1 MLRKIKLIAELKKRN
16 IALAALQAQKTDF
29 STRQSDLEKAL
40 SEAETEEDINT
51 VNQSVDDL
59 NAEIEAADVDNKI
72 AAEQAEI
79 DKANAELE
87 TITEQLANPADPP
100 TGETNDNERG
110 VNTMNL
116 NKRGIF
122 YNALDAQ
129 QRAAFLENAEVK
141 DFLTRARELKQT
153 RGVTNA
159 NLTIPQVFFDTLRPN
174 LPKVSKLYA
183 KVNVKPVK
191 GTARQN
197 ITGTLPEAV
206 WTEMCGD
213 LNELDISFNQ
223 IEVDGYKVGGFM
235 AIANSTLADSDE
247 SLASDILDAL
257 SAAIGKALDR
267 AIVFGTG
274 SRMPL
279 GIATRLAQTA
289 QPSSWGTNDPTWTDL
304 HSSNVLK
311 WDASAQT
318 GATFFAALHEKLS
331 TAKSDYATGEPTW
344 IMNKKTHQAI
354 IAKSIGV
361 DSSAAIVA
369 MINNTMPV
377 IGGEIIEL
385 ETIANNDIIGGYLD
399 MYLLAERQG
408 GEFAST
414 DILRFLSEQTVFKGT
429 ARYDGKPVFG
439 EAFVIVNI
447 ANTNPT
453 TSSTFPG
460 DSANVKLV
468 SLSALTIGA
477 TPVTLYPPFDPNVLN
492 YHCEV
497 KAHTQKITA
506 TALSSD
512 ATVSIKNG
520 STAVTSGDNA
530 TFSAGENTLTV
541 EVTNGNATKRTY
553 TVIVND
559 VTT

>member
-1 MLRKIKLIAELKKRN
+1 MLRKIKILAELKKRN
-16 IALAALQAQKTDF
+16 STLTALIVQKTGF
-29 STRQSDLEKAL
+29 ETRQSELEKAL
-40 SEAETEEDINT
+40 AEAETEEDINLVQQNIEDLEKEIT
-51 VNQSVDDL
+51 DAGVDAKVESEQVEVEKL
-59 NAEIEAADVDNKI
+59 NAELVSIVEPTDPQV
-72 AAEQAEI
+72 AEP
-79 DKANAELE
+79 K
-87 TITEQLANPADPP
+87 
-100 TGETNDNERG
+100 NDNERG
-110 VNTMNL
+110 AKFNMS
-116 NKRGIF
+116 KRGLF
-122 YNALDAQ
+122 YTVLDTQ

-279 GIATRLAQTA
+279 GIATRLAQTS

-304 HSSNVLK
+304 HTSNVLK

-318 GATFFAALHEKLS
+318 GATFFAALHGKLS
-331 TAKSDYATGEPTW
+331 TAKSDYATGETTW

-361 DSSAAIVA
+361 DSSAAIVS
-369 MINNTMPV
+369 MINSTMPV

-385 ETIANNDIIGGYLD
+385 ETIADNDIIGGYLD

-439 EAFVIVNI
+439 EAFVMVNI

-477 TPVTLYPPFDPNVLN
+477 TPVTLFPPFDPNVLN
-492 YHCEV
+492 YHCKV
-497 KAHTQKITA
+497 TAHANKITA
-506 TALSSD
+506 TALTTG

-520 STAVTSGDNA
+520 ATTVTNGSNA
-530 TFSAGENTLTV
+530 TFTAGENTLTIDI
-541 EVTNGNATKRTY
+541 TNGNATKRTY
-553 TVIVND
+553 TVVVDD
-559 VTT
+559 VTA

>member
-1 MLRKIKLIAELKKRN
+1 MLRKIKILAELKKRN
-16 IALAALQAQKTDF
+16 STLTALIVQKTGF
-29 STRQSDLEKAL
+29 ETRQSELEKAL
-40 SEAETEEDINT
+40 AEAETEEDINLVQQNIEDLEKEIT
-51 VNQSVDDL
+51 DAGVDAKVESEQAEVEKL
-59 NAEIEAADVDNKI
+59 NAELGSIVEPTDPQV
-72 AAEQAEI
+72 AEP
-79 DKANAELE
+79 K
-87 TITEQLANPADPP
+87 
-100 TGETNDNERG
+100 NDNERG
-110 VNTMNL
+110 AKFNMS
-116 NKRGIF
+116 KRGLF
-122 YNALDAQ
+122 YTVLDTQ

-279 GIATRLAQTA
+279 GIATRLAQTS

-304 HSSNVLK
+304 HTSNVLK

-318 GATFFAALHEKLS
+318 GATFFAALHGKLS
-331 TAKSDYATGEPTW
+331 TAKSDYATGETTW

-361 DSSAAIVA
+361 DSSAAIVS

-385 ETIANNDIIGGYLD
+385 ETIADNDIIGGYLD

-447 ANTNPT
+447 ANTTPT

-477 TPVTLYPPFDPNVLN
+477 TPVTLFPPFNPNVLN
-492 YHCEV
+492 YHCKV
-497 KAHTQKITA
+497 TAHANKITA
-506 TALSSD
+506 TALTTD

-520 STAVTSGDNA
+520 ATPVTSNSNA
-530 TFSAGENTLTV
+530 TFTAGENTLTV

-553 TVIVND
+553 TVVVD
-559 VTT
+559 DATA

>member
-1 MLRKIKLIAELKKRN
+1 MLRKIKILAELKKRN
-16 IALAALQAQKTDF
+16 STLTALIVQKTGF
-29 STRQSDLEKAL
+29 ETRQSELEKAL
-40 SEAETEEDINT
+40 AEAETEEDINLVQQNIEDLEKEIT
-51 VNQSVDDL
+51 DAGVDAKVESEQAEVEKL
-59 NAEIEAADVDNKI
+59 NAELVSIVEPTDPQV
-72 AAEQAEI
+72 AEP
-79 DKANAELE
+79 K
-87 TITEQLANPADPP
+87 
-100 TGETNDNERG
+100 NDNERG
-110 VNTMNL
+110 AKFNMS
-116 NKRGIF
+116 KRGLF
-122 YNALDAQ
+122 YTVLDTQ

-279 GIATRLAQTA
+279 GIATRLAQTS

-304 HSSNVLK
+304 HTSNVLK

-318 GATFFAALHEKLS
+318 GATFFAALHGKLS
-331 TAKSDYATGEPTW
+331 TAKSDYATGETTW

-361 DSSAAIVA
+361 DSSAAIVS
-369 MINNTMPV
+369 MINSTMPV

-385 ETIANNDIIGGYLD
+385 ETIADNDIIGGYLD

-439 EAFVIVNI
+439 EAFVMVNI

-477 TPVTLYPPFDPNVLN
+477 TPVTLFPPFDPNVLN
-492 YHCEV
+492 YHCKV
-497 KAHTQKITA
+497 TAHANKITA
-506 TALSSD
+506 TALTTG

-520 STAVTSGDNA
+520 ATTVTNGSNA
-530 TFSAGENTLTV
+530 TFTAGENTLTIDI
-541 EVTNGNATKRTY
+541 TNGNATKRTY
-553 TVIVND
+553 TVVVDD
-559 VTT
+559 VTA